1 MRSFALGIALLTA
14 MVLIGPA
21 WAGEDKA
28 EPQLRLAIDLI
39 DGSHIIGIPSILSVP
54 VQTSYAKMDVPLK
67 QILSIKMVEDH
78 ETASVE
84 LQNGDKLKGVVSLA
98 PIKLETAFGKVKIG
112 IEYIRELRVVLTG
125 RPLPDA
131 LKRGLVLYY
140 SFDRDEGGKVTDLSG
155 KGHDG
160 VVHGAKWTR
169 DGIAGGAYEFNGN
182 GDYLDTGCNLSGMD
196 EITVCGWARTARAQR
211 GASVA
216 TQFGGPP
223 GDNVWGLFAQ
233 DDYSSDLVP
242 PHKSSATVLT
252 ADGRRPTARGSIPT
266 EIGRW
271 THLCFTF
278 ERNGQLVLYK
288 DGVSVGRD
296 AAGDSPLNKRDST
309 AKIGASW
316 GADGYWANGLID
328 EVMVYNRA
336 LSGEEVKQLYDVQ
349 K

>member
-1 MRSFALGIALLTA
+1 M
-14 MVLIGPA
+14 
-21 WAGEDKA
+21 
-28 EPQLRLAIDLI
+28 
-39 DGSHIIGIPSILSVP
+39 
-54 VQTSYAKMDVPLK
+54 
-67 QILSIKMVEDH
+67 
-78 ETASVE
+78 
-84 LQNGDKLKGVVSLA
+84 
-98 PIKLETAFGKVKIG
+98 
-112 IEYIRELRVVLTG
+112 
-125 RPLPDA
+125 
-131 LKRGLVLYY
+131 YY

-160 VVHGAKWTR
+160 VIHGAKWTR

-196 EITVCGWARTARAQR
+196 EITVCGWVRPAKAQR
-211 GASVA
+211 GASVV

-233 DDYSSDLVP
+233 NDNGNDLVP
-242 PHKSSATVLT
+242 PHQSAATVLT
-252 ADGRRPTARGSIPT
+252 ADGRRPTALGKRT
-266 EIGRW
+266 QIGQW

-278 ERNGQLVLYK
+278 KRNGQLVLYK
-288 DGVSVGRD
+288 DGVSVGQD

-309 AKIGASW
+309 AKVGASW